1 MACFQIPTSGLSPL
15 SRSAPARRRL
25 AGPSVVRCHFQEN
38 DGGFD
43 GEEPPEFLFMRELRR
58 RGMAPMVPLIS
69 TSMLE
74 EVTRGLLEEVT
85 NGLLEGMEIEVEIEK
100 ESLARMM
107 REMKG
112 ATSGEEFKGGM
123 AGERRELDCERL
135 EGFIPRAKLL
145 LTIGGTLFM
154 GFGPLIMI
162 TIMFFAALYLY
173 FGPSFL
179 HDASKMLSSPPPY
192 VDSYA
197 LLEDERISQMARRMD
212 WN

>member
-15 SRSAPARRRL
+15 RCSAPARRRL

-38 DGGFD
+38 DGAFD
-43 GEEPPEFLFMRELRR
+43 GEDPPESLFMRELRR

-74 EVTRGLLEEVT
+74 EVSRGLLEL
-85 NGLLEGMEIEVEIEK
+85 GLLEGMEIEVHIEK

-107 REMKG
+107 RQMKG
-112 ATSGEEFKGGM
+112 AAPGEEFDGGI

-145 LTIGGTLFM
+145 LTIGGTLFL

-162 TIMFFAALYLY
+162 TIMFFAALYLNI
-173 FGPSFL
+173 GS
-179 HDASKMLSSPPPY
+179 
-192 VDSYA
+192 V
-197 LLEDERISQMARRMD
+197 
-212 WN
+212 